1 MSSLVRQNVIL
12 ILILLVDQCF
22 EQYVRPLSYFL
33 FLRFI
38 LLYDLELLEMDFL
51 GACFHQSI
59 PQQKKKLTN
68 QKTAAI
74 LSLSPFCC
82 LFHIY
87 CFQGRKSSH
96 LNFNFSFLCPL
107 LLLSFASHVYR
118 ACRHCCPDFFG
129 RFHFPVC
136 LLFFHFLFCCCC
148 AVIVSS
154 ITLSLELNN
163 CMKRNCFKCMN
174 FTIYN
179 LQFYCKFTRC
189 ICCILI
195 QTFAKLVTHAT

>member
-1 MSSLVRQNVIL
+1 MFRTIREAAIIFLVSTIH
-12 ILILLVDQCF
+12 
-22 EQYVRPLSYFL
+22 P
-33 FLRFI
+33 
-38 LLYDLELLEMDFL
+38 
-51 GACFHQSI
+51 SI
-59 PQQKKKLTN
+59 WSRAAWNGFSGCMLPSINPTTEKKKLTN

-87 CFQGRKSSH
+87 CFQGRKSSYLH
-96 LNFNFSFLCPL
+96 LNFSFLCPL
-107 LLLSFASHVYR
+107 LLLSFASNVYR

-195 QTFAKLVTHAT
+195 QTFAKLVTHATWEIKTTKC